1 MPAPELPKVTS
12 AFAIGEEPF
21 RFIGAWGNCAWPLQH
36 IPWQEDLIVTAK
48 EVGISVLQEMVPPFE
63 NEPGVYDEEKG
74 LPKLDL
80 IIDLASRNGIYVAI
94 EIMQGWQVAHDEN
107 HPYYHP
113 RGWGRT
119 N

>member
-1 MPAPELPKVTS
+1 M
-12 AFAIGEEPF
+12 
-21 RFIGAWGNCAWPLQH
+21 
-36 IPWQEDLIVTAK
+36 TAK